1 MSAFRT
7 FLITFIAS
15 LLIFGVFAA
24 VISGLLSDALN
35 SLINGSPNETDDS
48 GSSVIDPD
56 NKTPDELEGDSFTLL
71 IIGTDYQPDLLS
83 DYDPAVAD
91 SYPALELSEPDYNRG
106 LSPYNYRK
114 IRADAI
120 LLVRV
125 NKEDAQISYTYLPS
139 NMQLT
144 VGGAETLLGDLWQEQ
159 GLDFFKDEITALTGW
174 AVDYY
179 VIADI
184 SGCVDVVNLI
194 DGITYEVPCD
204 MQYRDPAQ
212 NLTISLTRGVH
223 RLTGEQ
229 VLQLLRYDGYTDG
242 TNTRAKTTVEV
253 ARTIAD
259 KATNIIYFNR
269 APALYDTV
277 LEHVTTDFT
286 ADVLLSHLDLIFAY
300 SSFNVFE
307 LNYPGSYTE
316 FDGATYFVPS
326 VTQALK
332 TFAAN
337 K

>member
-7 FLITFIAS
+7 FLVTFIAS

-35 SLINGSPNETDDS
+35 SLINGSPGETDDT
-48 GSSVIDPD
+48 GNSVVDPD
-56 NKTPDELEGDSFTLL
+56 SKSPDELEGDSFTML
-71 IIGTDYQPDLLS
+71 IIGTDYQPALLS
-83 DYDPAVAD
+83 DYDPDVTAD
-91 SYPALELSEPDYNRG
+91 YPALAPADADYNRG

-144 VGGAETLLGDLWQEQ
+144 VGGVETLLGDVWQEQ
-159 GLDFFKDEITALTGW
+159 GLDFFKEEINALTGW
-174 AVDYY
+174 PVDYY

-184 SGCVDVVNLI
+184 GGCVDVVNLI

-204 MQYRDPAQ
+204 MQYTDPAQ
-212 NLTISLTRGVH
+212 GLSISLTRGVH

-229 VLQLLRYDGYTDG
+229 VLQLLRYNGYTDG

-253 ARTIAD
+253 AKTIAD

-269 APALYDTV
+269 ATALYDTV
-277 LEHVTTDFT
+277 LEYVTTDFT

-300 SSFNVFE
+300 NSFNVFE

-316 FDGATYFVPS
+316 FDGAVYFIPS

-332 TFAAN
+332 TFASN